1 MAKIELICGKAEDYS
16 VSADIILTDPPFDME
31 GKKLRTIIDNQQCNH
46 LILITTM
53 RQLLGFMADPGWE
66 LSFDFVLDAV
76 APKKITQHFATQLH
90 PSNRRILV
98 SNW

>member
-66 LSFDFVLDAV
+66 LSFD
-76 APKKITQHFATQLH
+76 
-90 PSNRRILV
+90 
-98 SNW
+98 